1 MNGTNTN
8 CKKKNKF
15 NEMKKTNRRNSMKS
29 MQNLSQRN
37 VEIKT
42 KITLNKNKFND

>member
-1 MNGTNTN
+1 M
-8 CKKKNKF
+8 F
-15 NEMKKTNRRNSMKS
+15 NEMKKTKETMKS

-42 KITLNKNKFND
+42 KIYFKQKQI